1 MLFSSWLRNRS
12 SNKRTVSFRPRLEA
26 LDGRIVPSTLTVT
39 NTLDDGSIGSLG
51 YEIGAAQSGDTIN
64 FDPTV
69 FNPSLSAQTITLGGE
84 ELLIDKSLTIQGPG
98 AGTLTIDGGGM
109 GYGSRVFEVRG
120 ATTSVTLSGLSL
132 VNGNGVAVN
141 PGSYIGFGGGSGG
154 SSTIATDG
162 QGGAVWNGGNLT
174 ITGCVLQ
181 GNTADIVSG
190 SSAFPLA
197 GGAVYNAGTLKVINS
212 TLSYNTAGDIY
223 TGSYGNGGA
232 IDNAGTLTVTGS
244 TLSNNTATG
253 YGGAVYNAGTLSVS
267 GGAISNNSAS
277 SEGGGVYSG
286 YKTTASFTGCV
297 MSGNTASGG
306 GALWND
312 GTMTLSGC
320 TVTGNTATY
329 AGGGI
334 DNAKD
339 GHLTIQSGSKVTG
352 NTASVGSDID
362 NLGTLKISKDSTVG
376 VIGK

>member
-1 MLFSSWLRNRS
+1 MLLSSWLRIRP
-12 SNKRTVSFRPRLEA
+12 SNKRNVHFRPRLET
-26 LDGRIVPSTLTVT
+26 LDDRIVPSNNLTVA
-39 NTLDDGSIGSLG
+39 NTLDDGSVGSLR
-51 YEIGAAQSGDTIN
+51 YEIGVAQSGDTII

-69 FNPSLSAQTITLGGE
+69 FNPSLSAQTITLGGS
-84 ELLIDKSLTIQGPG
+84 ELKIDKSLTIQGPG
-98 AGTLTIDGGGM
+98 ASVLTIDGGGM

-120 ATTSVTLSGLSL
+120 SATSVTLSGLKI
-132 VNGNGVAVN
+132 VNGNGAAVN
-141 PGSYIGFGGGSGG
+141 PGSSVGFGGGSGG
-154 SSTIATDG
+154 SSTTPSDG

-174 ITGCVLQ
+174 ITGCLLQ
-181 GNTADIVSG
+181 GNTAEVDPNG
-190 SSAFPLA
+190 PFFA

-212 TLSYNTAGDIY
+212 TMSYNSAGDIY
-223 TGSYGNGGA
+223 TGSYGHGGA
-232 IDNAGTLTVTGS
+232 IYNTGTLTLTGS
-244 TLSNNTATG
+244 NLSNNTATG
-253 YGGAVYNAGTLSVS
+253 YGGAIDNAGTLSVS

-277 SEGGGVYSG
+277 SYGGGVYSG

-297 MSGNTASGG
+297 MSGNSGSGG

-320 TVTGNTATY
+320 TVTGNTASY

-352 NTASVGSDID
+352 NTAAVGADID
-362 NLGTLKISKDSTVG
+362 NLGTLKISKDGTVG